1 MRLTEDQVKEAI
13 LSPDRNVREAAVY
26 YFSRSFSPDPG
37 ILPLAIQV
45 IEQRGRDEAFKMYSF
60 MRELIQTDET
70 VLWLVEQVKK
80 CGETDEE
87 YGYVHALRSALIH
100 ADAILLQQHD
110 DTILQ
115 LDELDEKEK
124 DTICQR
130 VRLASQSPD
139 DLWLQLEDFCQRSDK
154 LSTVPEDL
162 DLVDDLVEALGRH
175 PGFSAPKVLAILN
188 GESAD
193 NWMELCAVRLAG
205 EMRLQER
212 IPQIV
217 ALLNDADDWM
227 FGEGHRALV
236 KIGGNKAVEVLA
248 QAYPTGSADLR
259 SLAASILESIHSD
272 LSVETCLNLF
282 ETEEDHHI
290 RCSLLQ
296 SALMN
301 FSSEGIEP
309 ARQLILTT
317 PLDLELLEVRSDLL
331 IACKVIGE
339 TIPEFDAWTEDAKN
353 DVAFRKNWYRTNG
366 FLPSL
371 DEFDLDDEEELDEPS
386 PDTVVRHTHV
396 GRNDPCPCGSG
407 KKFKKCCLKKS
418 SSAI

>member
-1 MRLTEDQVKEAI
+1 MRLTEDRVKEAI
-13 LSPDRNVREAAVY
+13 LSPDRDVREAAVY
-26 YFSRSFSPDPG
+26 YFSQSFSIDLD
-37 ILPLAIQV
+37 IMPLAIRLIDQYG
-45 IEQRGRDEAFKMYSF
+45 QDEAFEMYSF
-60 MRELIQTDET
+60 LKVLIQTDET

-80 CGETDEE
+80 CGEPDEE
-87 YGYVHALRSALIH
+87 YGYVHAVRSALVH
-100 ADAILLQQHD
+100 ADAGLLQNHD

-124 DTICQR
+124 DTIRQR
-130 VRLASQSPD
+130 VRFASQPPD
-139 DLWLQLEDFCQRSDK
+139 DLWLQLEDFCKRSDK
-154 LSTVPEDL
+154 LTIVPEDL
-162 DLVDDLVEALGRH
+162 DLADDLVEALGRH
-175 PGFSAPKVLAILN
+175 PDFCAPKVLASLN
-188 GESAD
+188 GEPAD
-193 NWMELCAVRLAG
+193 NWLELCAVRLAG
-205 EMRLQER
+205 EMRLQEP

-217 ALLNDADDWM
+217 ALLDEPDDWI
-227 FGEGHRALV
+227 FEEGHRVLV
-236 KIGGNKAVEVLA
+236 KIGGDKVVEELA
-248 QAYPTGSADLR
+248 RVYPAGSTDLR
-259 SLAASILESIHSD
+259 SLAASILENIHSD

-309 ARQLILTT
+309 ARQLIVTT

-339 TIPEFDAWTEDAKN
+339 RFPEFDAWEEDAKN

-366 FLPSL
+366 FLPNL
-371 DEFDLDDEEELDEPS
+371 DEFDLDDEEELDEP
-386 PDTVVRHTHV
+386 PLETVIRQAHV

-418 SSAI
+418 SSA